1 MNKYRKKSAE
11 RKHAFSQCCVE
22 LFSIFGSFL
31 PKKDN
36 VIAMTFTFLLQVD
49 FQFQSENFLI
59 GLIDIHL
66 VRYDNIF
73 QGKWPVRLVKKEY

>member
-1 MNKYRKKSAE
+1 
-11 RKHAFSQCCVE
+11 
-22 LFSIFGSFL
+22 
-31 PKKDN
+31 
-36 VIAMTFTFLLQVD
+36 MTFTFLLQVD

-73 QGKWPVRLVKKEY
+73 QDKWHVRFVTKEYWDICVWALDDVNMPE